1 MMSPDFVRAEPDGF
15 RGQRPRR
22 EMRKAN
28 MAKYY
33 IAGFVPSPGGGYHI
47 TVPDVPNCFTCADT
61 LEEGME
67 MATDVLAM
75 MLRDLT
81 ESKRPAPEPSP
92 LPAVR
97 DMVTRELRSIECEAA
112 GEILYQ
118 LVPAP
123 ALDMVPVKL
132 SISMPRAVLAE
143 VDAKA
148 KALGYTRSGF
158 LAHAA
163 QVYRQE

>member
-1 MMSPDFVRAEPDGF
+1 
-15 RGQRPRR
+15 
-22 EMRKAN
+22 

-33 IAGFVPSPGGGYHI
+33 IAGFVPSPDGGYHI

-67 MATDVLAM
+67 MAMDVLAM
-75 MLRDLT
+75 MLRDLA
-81 ESKRPAPEPSP
+81 ESNQPAPDPSP

-97 DMVTRELRSIECEAA
+97 EMVARELESIECEAA

-132 SISMPRAVLAE
+132 SISMPKAVLAE

-148 KALGYTRSGF
+148 KAAGYTRSGF
-158 LAHAA
+158 LALAA
-163 QVYRQE
+163 QAYHLE

>member
-1 MMSPDFVRAEPDGF
+1 M
-15 RGQRPRR
+15 
-22 EMRKAN
+22 KNAN
-28 MAKYY
+28 MTTYY
-33 IAGFVPSPGGGYHI
+33 LAGFVPSPGGGYHI
-47 TVPDVPNCFTCADT
+47 TMPDVPNCFTCADT

-75 MLRDLT
+75 MLRDLA
-81 ESKRPAPEPSP
+81 ESNQPIPEPSP

-97 DMVTRELRSIECEAA
+97 DMVARELQSIDSEAA

-163 QVYRQE
+163 QAYPREGRV